1 MSSINPGRTGL
12 RLAMALVMLLT
23 LVGAGTAS
31 ASVVGPA
38 AAPATAAHD
47 FGSGSCVG
55 ILACYGATGAIGDNS
70 CIGDYACYGATGA
83 IGDNSCNEYA
93 ACDGATGAIGDN
105 SCNEYAAC
113 DGAAGAI
120 GDNSCNG
127 DSACYGATSSVG
139 DCMYNVVTP
148 EACLL
153 LDARIKKL
161 HVHNAWIGGGIRN
174 TTAEGQ
180 ARGRYVA
187 GPTTVRFGIRIQNT
201 GDTADSFSLSISDP
215 DAPECLAF
223 CAAFDADTPGFH
235 VRYRHAHHSITDAVV
250 GGTFVTPV
258 LAPGEW
264 YQFRAKVRVT
274 SGAVPGS
281 RIRRLA
287 TFTSVNDGT
296 SQDAVKF
303 VVTAKGM
310 APTLVLNPELI
321 TIIPD
326 VAYNWGSAHGSGLQ
340 FGAGVTLCADTGGC
354 HDSGLAIL
362 PDGTFDYPS
371 SSGGIFSCY
380 TTDTNYYLTSLD
392 AGGHVINSAIVNA
405 PCADGL
411 PN

>member
-1 MSSINPGRTGL
+1 MSSIRPARMGL
-12 RLAMALVMLLT
+12 SLVMALAMLLT
-23 LVGAGTAS
+23 LIGAGTAS

-38 AAPATAAHD
+38 AAPAPASALV
-47 FGSGSCVG
+47 FGTDSCVG
-55 ILACYGATGAIGDNS
+55 FHACTGAVGP
-70 CIGDYACYGATGA
+70 
-83 IGDNSCNEYA
+83 
-93 ACDGATGAIGDN
+93 
-105 SCNEYAAC
+105 
-113 DGAAGAI
+113 I

-127 DSACYGATSSVG
+127 EEACAFAVGVIGDNSCNGSDACYVAAGTIEDNSCIGLGACQGAGGSVGDNSCDATAACYVSLGDIGEGSCNALNACNDSDGNVGANSCNGEQACYQAAYSIGNNSCNGSFICDSATNPVG

-148 EACLL
+148 EACLP

-303 VVTAKGM
+303 VVTALGT
-310 APTLVLNPELI
+310 AP
-321 TIIPD
+321 
-326 VAYNWGSAHGSGLQ
+326 
-340 FGAGVTLCADTGGC
+340 
-354 HDSGLAIL
+354 
-362 PDGTFDYPS
+362 
-371 SSGGIFSCY
+371 
-380 TTDTNYYLTSLD
+380 
-392 AGGHVINSAIVNA
+392 
-405 PCADGL
+405 
-411 PN
+411 